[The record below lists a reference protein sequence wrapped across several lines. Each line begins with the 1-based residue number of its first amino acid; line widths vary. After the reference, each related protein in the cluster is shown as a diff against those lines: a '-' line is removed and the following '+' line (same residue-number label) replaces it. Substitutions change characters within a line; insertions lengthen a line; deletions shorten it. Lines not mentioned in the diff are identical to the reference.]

1 MGDVMETIVT
11 SGTPAAGAM
20 AAAAPAAPPASPA
33 VATPS
38 EELGLL
44 VSWGAAAFYWAE
56 AGANPMV
63 RSYWDALHYVATA
76 LSVGYA
82 NIFPV
87 TALGKAI
94 GAVVMTVGPALSAR
108 ALDQGTPQG
117 RAPDAGAA
125 DGTALLADKLDA
137 ILAELRR
144 QNGA

>member
-1 MGDVMETIVT
+1 MAEHATLSVGSD
-11 SGTPAAGAM
+11 AGGGL
-20 AAAAPAAPPASPA
+20 PY

-44 VSWGAAAFYWAE
+44 VTWGAALFYWAE
-56 AGANPMV
+56 SGANPMV

-87 TALGKAI
+87 TPLGKAI
-94 GAVVMTVGPALSAR
+94 GAAVMTVGPALSSR
-108 ALDQGTPQG
+108 ALDQATRP
-117 RAPDAGAA
+117 A
-125 DGTALLADKLDA
+125 DDGGTAILAAKLDA

-144 QNGA
+144 LNGA

>member
-1 MGDVMETIVT
+1 
-11 SGTPAAGAM
+11 M
-20 AAAAPAAPPASPA
+20 ADLAAAPVGTDARAAVT

-38 EELGLL
+38 EELGML

-56 AGANPMV
+56 AGANPGV
-63 RSYWDALHYVATA
+63 RTYWDALHYIATS

-108 ALDQGTPQG
+108 VLEQPGPPPSPET
-117 RAPDAGAA
+117 
-125 DGTALLADKLDA
+125 GTAVLAAKLDA
-137 ILAELRR
+137 ILIELRR
-144 QNGA
+144 QNAA